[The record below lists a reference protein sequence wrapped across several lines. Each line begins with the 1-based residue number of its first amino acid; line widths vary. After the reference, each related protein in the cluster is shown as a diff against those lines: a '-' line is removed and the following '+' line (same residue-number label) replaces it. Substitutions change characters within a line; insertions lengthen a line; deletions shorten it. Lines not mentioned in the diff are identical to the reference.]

1 MPKARR
7 NKQQQQHDH
16 PGGSGAILGVRVL
29 RYSGVQGTTLVIANA
44 IQLVSVMVVAAYL
57 GPSEM
62 GRFAL
67 LLFLAGLVTQL
78 LSLLVKP
85 GTIRRTFGA
94 DDEEGDDDDE
104 EDEKVVS
111 TSPQRTLGTGL
122 AWAATLGL
130 LGTAIVVLAREPI
143 ADLLLGD
150 PGDAEL
156 VIWAAVL
163 AGFWLVFKLADITI
177 WLERRPGAFVVSDT
191 ARPVLALA
199 ALVILLSAGG
209 GLEGAI
215 AATAI
220 GTAIAAVVAVILLLG
235 SFEPSFDLA
244 EIRQIIARGAYRA
257 PVVTSFWVIQNA
269 DVFILSRIVSDT
281 DLGIYALASR
291 LGFVV
296 SFLPQG
302 FRVAMRPLRKSA
314 AFKAVGDQ
322 YGKAT
327 VQGQLLG
334 YFAVLCIFAVLMMV
348 LGGKVLVD
356 IAPSAYSDAA
366 GLIPF
371 TAAAFVMPS
380 VYRTVNQNVNLSH
393 KRALFIAGCVGAAL
407 AFIACTLLLAPEIGT
422 YAAPIGML
430 LGFGIPSL
438 LMFARN
444 QTGAKPIE
452 FPYRAVGIA
461 LLLAGAIAGAFQ
473 LLELSPVLELVLAGV
488 LLAVFLVAL
497 VPLGVIPR
505 YHRGPLLHT
514 VRSLGRGTPA
524 DFRARRGLR
533 TLAPDERDELRW
545 AVIVGLPAERLAADG
560 SAGPRLVGYLR
571 RVGERGGIPV
581 GSQSPHD
588 AELAVF
594 LFEDSSRAVRDAHM
608 RRLLGAGAESNDMR
622 ALEDLVAHLARVPD
636 DGWEGRPSAERG
648 TTLPGVERRR
658 RAQRRK
664 ALRRTQRSSA
674 E

>member
-1 MPKARR
+1 MPKRR
-7 NKQQQQHDH
+7 RQEQQHDH

-29 RYSGVQGTTLVIANA
+29 RYSGLQGTTLVISNL

-57 GPSEM
+57 GPTEM

-85 GTIRRTFGA
+85 GTIRRTFGGG
-94 DDEEGDDDDE
+94 DDEDDDDE
-104 EDEKVVS
+104 DDEVVS

-122 AWAATLGL
+122 AWAAVLGL
-130 LGTAIVVLAREPI
+130 LGTGLVALLREPI

-150 PGDAEL
+150 PDDGIL
-156 VIWAAVL
+156 VVWAAIL
-163 AGFWLVFKLADITI
+163 AGFWLVFKLADIVL

-191 ARPVLALA
+191 VRPVLGLV
-199 ALVILLSAGG
+199 ALVALLSAGT

-220 GTAIAAVVAVILLLG
+220 GTAVGAVVAVILLYG
-235 SFEPSFDLA
+235 SFEPSFDFD
-244 EIRQIIARGAYRA
+244 EIRHIIIRGGYRA
-257 PVVTSFWVIQNA
+257 PIVTSFWLVQNA

-322 YGKAT
+322 YGKNT

-334 YFAVLCIFAVLMMV
+334 YFAVLCIFAVLAMV

-356 IAPSAYSDAA
+356 IAPSSYADAA

-380 VYRTVNQNVNLSH
+380 IYRTVNQNVNLSH

-407 AFIACTLLLAPEIGT
+407 LFIACTVVLAPEIGT

-444 QTGAKPIE
+444 QTGAKPID
-452 FPYRAVGIA
+452 FPYRAVGVA
-461 LLLAGAIAGAFQ
+461 LLLAAAIAAGFQ
-473 LLELSPVLELVLAGV
+473 LLELSAVVELVLAVV
-488 LLAVFLVAL
+488 LLGLFLVAL

-524 DFRARRGLR
+524 NFRARRGLR
-533 TLAPDERDELRW
+533 ALEPGEREELRI
-545 AVIVGLPAERLAADG
+545 AVIAGLPAGRLAPE
-560 SAGPRLVGYLR
+560 AGEGLRLVGFLR

-581 GSQSPHD
+581 GRPSALD
-588 AELAVF
+588 AELAVY
-594 LFEDSSRAVRDAHM
+594 LFEDTAQAVRDASM
-608 RRLLGAGAESNDMR
+608 RRLLSAGAESNDLR
-622 ALEDLVAHLARVPD
+622 ALEDLVTHLARVPD
-636 DGWEGRPSAERG
+636 DGWDGRPAAERG

-658 RAQRRK
+658 RAQRRR
-664 ALRRTQRSSA
+664 ALRRAQGSR
-674 E
+674 

>member
-1 MPKARR
+1 MPKRQPE
-7 NKQQQQHDH
+7 KQQHDH

-29 RYSGVQGTTLVIANA
+29 RYSGVQGTTLVISNL

-57 GPSEM
+57 GPTEM

-67 LLFLAGLVTQL
+67 LLFLSGLVTQL

-85 GTIRRTFGA
+85 GTIRRTFG
-94 DDEEGDDDDE
+94 GGDDE
-104 EDEKVVS
+104 EDDDEDDEAVS
-111 TSPQRTLGTGL
+111 TTPQRTLGTGL
-122 AWAATLGL
+122 AWAAVLGV
-130 LGTAIVVLAREPI
+130 LGTALVVLLREPI
-143 ADLLLGD
+143 AELLLGD
-150 PGDAEL
+150 PNDGIL
-156 VIWAAVL
+156 VVWAAIL
-163 AGFWLVFKLADITI
+163 AGFWLVFKLADIVL

-191 ARPVLALA
+191 ARPVLGLA
-199 ALVILLSAGG
+199 ALIALLSAGA

-220 GTAIAAVVAVILLLG
+220 GTAVGAVVAVILLFG
-235 SFEPSFDLA
+235 SFEPSFDFD
-244 EIRQIIARGAYRA
+244 EIRQIIIRGSHRA
-257 PVVTSFWVIQNA
+257 PIVTSFWIVQNA

-322 YGKAT
+322 YGKNT

-334 YFAVLCIFAVLMMV
+334 YFAVLCIFAVLAMV

-356 IAPSAYSDAA
+356 IAPSSYADAA

-380 VYRTVNQNVNLSH
+380 IYRTVNQNVNLSH
-393 KRALFIAGCVGAAL
+393 KRALFIAGCVGAAV
-407 AFIACTLLLAPEIGT
+407 AFIACTVVLAPEIGT

-430 LGFGIPSL
+430 VGFGIPSL

-461 LLLAGAIAGAFQ
+461 LLLAAAIGAGFQ
-473 LLELSPVLELVLAGV
+473 LLELSAVVELVLAAV
-488 LLAVFLVAL
+488 LLVLFLAAL
-497 VPLGVIPR
+497 VPLRVIPR
-505 YHRGPLLHT
+505 YHRGPLVHT

-533 TLAPDERDELRW
+533 TLEPDERQELRT
-545 AVIVGLPAERLAADG
+545 AVIAGLPAERLAPGDSEEG
-560 SAGPRLVGYLR
+560 LRLVGLLR

-581 GSQSPHD
+581 GRASALD

-594 LFEDSSRAVRDAHM
+594 LLEDTSRAVRDASM
-608 RRLLGAGAESNDMR
+608 RRLLSAGAESNDMR
-622 ALEDLVAHLARVPD
+622 ALEDLVTHLARVPD
-636 DGWEGRPSAERG
+636 DGWEGRRAAERG
-648 TTLPGVERRR
+648 
-658 RAQRRK
+658 
-664 ALRRTQRSSA
+664 
-674 E
+674 

>member
-1 MPKARR
+1 M
-7 NKQQQQHDH
+7 
-16 PGGSGAILGVRVL
+16 
-29 RYSGVQGTTLVIANA
+29 
-44 IQLVSVMVVAAYL
+44 
-57 GPSEM
+57 
-62 GRFAL
+62 
-67 LLFLAGLVTQL
+67 
-78 LSLLVKP
+78 
-85 GTIRRTFGA
+85 
-94 DDEEGDDDDE
+94 
-104 EDEKVVS
+104 
-111 TSPQRTLGTGL
+111 
-122 AWAATLGL
+122 
-130 LGTAIVVLAREPI
+130 
-143 ADLLLGD
+143 
-150 PGDAEL
+150 
-156 VIWAAVL
+156 
-163 AGFWLVFKLADITI
+163 
-177 WLERRPGAFVVSDT
+177 
-191 ARPVLALA
+191 
-199 ALVILLSAGG
+199 
-209 GLEGAI
+209 
-215 AATAI
+215 
-220 GTAIAAVVAVILLLG
+220 ILLLG

-356 IAPSAYSDAA
+356 IAPPSYADAA

-393 KRALFIAGCVGAAL
+393 KRALFITGCVGAAL

-473 LLELSPVLELVLAGV
+473 LLELSPVLELVLAVV

-533 TLAPDERDELRW
+533 TLAPDEREELRW

-560 SAGPRLVGYLR
+560 SAGSRLVGYLR

-648 TTLPGVERRR
+648 TTFPGVERRR

-664 ALRRTQRSSA
+664 ALRRAQGSSA